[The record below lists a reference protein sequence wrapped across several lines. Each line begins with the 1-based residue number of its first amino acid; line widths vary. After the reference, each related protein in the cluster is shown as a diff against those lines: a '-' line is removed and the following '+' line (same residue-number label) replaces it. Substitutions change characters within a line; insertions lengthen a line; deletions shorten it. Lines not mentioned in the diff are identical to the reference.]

1 MGSVSHAGKHVAPL
15 VTYSDVQA
23 ADDRFARWYAAESAS
38 LKATLCVVT
47 GNPDLA
53 EEATAEAFARAYAR
67 WTTVEVMASPGGWV
81 YTVALNLVRRWAR
94 RHALE
99 RMTVA
104 RFRGSDMPVEVMPEL
119 DDELWR
125 AVGDLPPRARTA
137 IGLRYVADLPEGEI
151 ADIMGISRGAVAAT
165 LSKARIRLAAAL
177 AESHEGNGA
186 G

>member
-1 MGSVSHAGKHVAPL
+1 
-15 VTYSDVQA
+15 VTYRDVQA
-23 ADDRFARWYAAESAS
+23 ADDRFSRWYAAEAAP

-47 GNPDLA
+47 GNADIA

-67 WTTVEVMASPGGWV
+67 WTSVEVMASPGGWV

-99 RMTVA
+99 RVSLT
-104 RFRGSDMPVEVMPEL
+104 RFRAIDSLIEVMPEM

-125 AVGDLPPRARTA
+125 AVGNLPPRARTA
-137 IGLRYVADLPEGEI
+137 VGLRYVADLPEGEI

-177 AESHEGNGA
+177 AESHDVSGA

>member
-1 MGSVSHAGKHVAPL
+1 M
-15 VTYSDVQA
+15 TYRDVQA
-23 ADDRFARWYAAESAS
+23 ADDRFAQWYAAEAAP

-47 GNPDLA
+47 GNPDIA

-104 RFRGSDMPVEVMPEL
+104 KFRAVDVPVEVIPEL
-119 DDELWR
+119 NDELWR

-165 LSKARIRLAAAL
+165 LSKARVKLAAAL
-177 AESHEGNGA
+177 AETRDERGA
-186 G
+186 ADV